1 MLKNHYFQQYTE
13 KHILLIKKKIIIL
26 FSRDLPIIIVT
37 RRLFAFLL
45 SLIPRHL
52 FFSSSTF
59 INNRKMSTDSDSD
72 SDSDN
77 IKSRMAKKKHKKEK
91 KESKTKPS
99 HDSKKVKEK
108 KRTKSGDSSDADDI
122 KMKKLKSSKKAK
134 DKKPKEKLKKPKKH
148 SNKDKSSSRKRK
160 RDNSDSDSD
169 SDDESDSKSRGG
181 RNKKA
186 KHRPKDDAVAT
197 TKTSETSPT
206 SAPSKEVSK
215 TTLKDDAAS
224 TSSSTS
230 TSTAATVIAS
240 DSTATGAPTI
250 ANTSAVTSAAS
261 ATTTSTSSIVVG
273 IPAAQAVE
281 TVTIAMDKSEIKD
294 IDMTTHVPSV
304 SKTGVAMQV
313 KPVNDVSVSSLE
325 QKPVLPFSISV
336 RRPGGNNTMAT
347 EAVAR
352 QSEVK
357 VSVDKQEAR
366 GQHADHTRESS
377 TSSHKEDY
385 IACGPTVSIRSI
397 GEKKHPEHAL
407 TAVTPLSQG
416 SEGQHAVP
424 LPELVALASP
434 IDSLWEMGLHVTEKE
449 EVQNLIV
456 DNQFMTDDAR
466 RRYKED
472 LKGHAPFPMAV
483 SLTNSPEHRAWL
495 ASDDCRCKWKT
506 DGERRYLIL
515 SSTRPYWI
523 LVPRSWEYM
532 SRIKETAYNEALVKV
547 KAGLWIIDV
556 ELIKGVCSNG
566 ADLLVCHDVL
576 MGNGNSL
583 EDQPFDNRYKWL
595 EWFRDA
601 VLKKTASVPKRMC
614 IVIGKFV
621 NGKEIEQI
629 TKCLEQ
635 VEPSNKM
642 GKTRMQIVAETK
654 MYYRPNVT
662 TDPEL
667 FAACGDK
674 RLLCDGMF
682 FQDGQAL
689 FNARD
694 ERVRQAKWKLI
705 NDVELQL
712 RIENDKYVMYDVT
725 PSRMNRNR
733 EVSVSTTITKDFVSP
748 GIQMHAFYS
757 ISMSLFLYFIVSLF
771 VCMYACLAIC
781 LSVVCCLCICFI
793 LSNATGNCQCSSIS
807 S

>member
-1 MLKNHYFQQYTE
+1 
-13 KHILLIKKKIIIL
+13 
-26 FSRDLPIIIVT
+26 
-37 RRLFAFLL
+37 
-45 SLIPRHL
+45 
-52 FFSSSTF
+52 
-59 INNRKMSTDSDSD
+59 MSTDSDSD

-77 IKSRMAKKKHKKEK
+77 IKSRMAKKKQKKEK

-99 HDSKKVKEK
+99 HDSKKTKEK
-108 KRTKSGDSSDADDI
+108 KRTKSGDSSDDRDI
-122 KMKKLKSSKKAK
+122 KMKKPKSSKKTK

-169 SDDESDSKSRGG
+169 SDSDDESDSKSRGA

-197 TKTSETSPT
+197 TKTSETSPI

-215 TTLKDDAAS
+215 TTLKDDAA
-224 TSSSTS
+224 TTSTS
-230 TSTAATVIAS
+230 TSTAATVIAIDTFAS
-240 DSTATGAPTI
+240 ASTATGAPTI
-250 ANTSAVTSAAS
+250 ANTSAVTSATS
-261 ATTTSTSSIVVG
+261 TTTASTSSIVVG
-273 IPAAQAVE
+273 IPVAQAVE

-294 IDMTTHVPSV
+294 IDMTTHVPNV

-352 QSEVK
+352 QTEVK

-385 IACGPTVSIRSI
+385 IACGPTVSIRSV
-397 GEKKHPEHAL
+397 GEKKHPEHPL

-556 ELIKGVCSNG
+556 ELIKGMCSNG

-654 MYYRPNVT
+654 MYYRPNAT

-748 GIQMHAFYS
+748 GM
-757 ISMSLFLYFIVSLF
+757 
-771 VCMYACLAIC
+771 
-781 LSVVCCLCICFI
+781 
-793 LSNATGNCQCSSIS
+793 
-807 S
+807 